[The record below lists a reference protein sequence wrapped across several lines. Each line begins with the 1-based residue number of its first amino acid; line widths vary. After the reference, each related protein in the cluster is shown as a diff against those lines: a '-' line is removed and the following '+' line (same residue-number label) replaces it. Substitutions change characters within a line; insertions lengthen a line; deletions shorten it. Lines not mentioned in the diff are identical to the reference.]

1 MPSFNKTY
9 SIVSRVETQRSV
21 VLANTN
27 LIEASSLATK
37 MLDWQKCVIDPKS
50 VLKKNDIKK
59 AKRYCTYSTKM
70 IIWKRHVLKNMVIR
84 ISSRKLKLKKSKNE
98 QAFASYVTAQSS
110 SSDLDSLKDTQPI

>member
-70 IIWKRHVLKNMVIR
+70 IIRKRHVLKNMVIR